1 MPDRILRG
9 DDLIDDVGR
18 GSVYHRIFRAFDIV
32 MGRRSVLENAH
43 NLPFA
48 DDPQIEQGN
57 EQRFADRKRRR
68 LST

>member
-9 DDLIDDVGR
+9 DDLIDDGG